1 LRYFRTEKLSSSGS
15 YKPVLEPHGQ
25 GINLGDSS
33 EKGGRNM
40 STYVIL
46 ATYTEQ
52 GAKRIRDIGK
62 ATDSWKDDIE
72 KAGGKLVSFY
82 SLMGSFDFVV
92 IVEYPS
98 DEAALQR
105 LLSLAMRGD
114 FKTTTCKAFSSEE
127 YAKIVKRIG

>member
-82 SLMGSFDFVV
+82 SLMGSYDFVV

-127 YAKIVKRIG
+127 YAKIVKRI